1 MLFSIQLGCGMSKL
15 NGQAKAVLD
24 ACLSAESPE
33 VRAKVYQIIDV
44 SGLEPSDP
52 MFLILALTG
61 QMRVLLEAAPAD
73 LSKLLTDWKEQSSQ
87 SLQQIQQV
95 ITQVRETQ
103 QQQAN
108 TIRQT
113 LETVTTNCVEDIK
126 QAGMAATSAIA
137 QANESVLNQSRETLI
152 EAQQLKNEIIAL
164 RASVEQ
170 DRQTNIEVSNAV
182 LGQIGQSSGSL
193 DTAVT
198 KINQT
203 HTDLTRLQ
211 RNTTW
216 IKFTEWFS
224 PLAALVIVL
233 LVGIGSGGW
242 VMWAKDNDSIKA
254 MSAKDNDS
262 LSVLGRNLVH
272 WNADRILKCK
282 NDNNSK
288 CTLWLKNPR

>member
-1 MLFSIQLGCGMSKL
+1 MGL
-15 NGQAKAVLD
+15 LD
-24 ACLSAESPE
+24 GDSDNYLDD
-33 VRAKVYQIIDV
+33 IL
-44 SGLEPSDP
+44 SGLKMSEAHKRNIEKLKKRLRLPDDDAI
-52 MFLILALTG
+52 FFYLAAVEYTVQLCDGILAG
-61 QMRVLLEAAPAD
+61 IKLEHVEI
-73 LSKLLTDWKEQSSQ
+73 EQL
-87 SLQQIQQV
+87 LQQIRAEHPRLAEEISRILGSV
-95 ITQVRETQ
+95 
-103 QQQAN
+103 AK
-108 TIRQT
+108 QT
-113 LETVTTNCVEDIK
+113 AADIQK
-126 QAGMAATSAIA
+126 IGMAATSAIA
-137 QANESVLNQSRETLI
+137 EANASALQQSQEILKEARE
-152 EAQQLKNEIIAL
+152 LKTEIIAL

-182 LGQIGQSSGSL
+182 LGQIGQSNGSL

-233 LVGIGSGGW
+233 LVGVGSGGW

-254 MSAKDNDS
+254 MSAKYNDS
-262 LSVLGRNLVH
+262 VNVLGRNLVN
-272 WNADRILKCK
+272 WNVDRIIKCK

-288 CTLWLKNPR
+288 CTLWLKNPP